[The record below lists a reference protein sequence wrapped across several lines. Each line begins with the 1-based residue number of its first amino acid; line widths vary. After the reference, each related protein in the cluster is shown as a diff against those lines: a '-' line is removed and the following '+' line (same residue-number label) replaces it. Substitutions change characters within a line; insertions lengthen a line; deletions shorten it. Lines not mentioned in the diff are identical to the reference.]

1 MRVKALILTL
11 IFGTTVL
18 NAQNFDKA
26 KMDSLFSSIENH
38 GKGMGSVSVFADG
51 KEVYRKSYGFAYL
64 ENGVK
69 ATASTKYRVGS
80 ISKTFTATVIM
91 KLIERGD
98 ISLSTP
104 LRNFYPPIKNSDKI
118 TIEHLLQHRSGIA
131 NFTSA
136 EDYMEW
142 NTLKHT
148 KGQLITKIV
157 AGEARFAPGEKFE
170 YSNSNYVLLTYIAE
184 EITGRSFSVLLN
196 QFVLQPCGLK
206 NTYVGGKINP
216 AANEA
221 YSYVKMAD
229 WKKEKETDLSI
240 PLGAGFIVSTPTDLN
255 TFFYN
260 LFSGKIVSNE
270 SLKKMTTLKDN
281 FGLGLFKVPFYD
293 MTGYGHTGGIDG
305 FHSNAY
311 YFPESKVSVAL
322 TENGMVYPLNDIII
336 GVLSIYFGKEYSLPQ
351 FSEAMS
357 LNAEDLDKYF
367 GVYSTPAFPLKLTIS
382 KDGNTLIAQGTGQPS
397 FPLEYIGDNKFKFD
411 AAKLEL
417 EFLPDQNKMILK
429 QGGMTFEMVKVE

>member
-1 MRVKALILTL
+1 MKIKAFLLTL
-11 IFGTTVL
+11 FLVTTVI
-18 NAQNFDKA
+18 NARDFDKA

-38 GKGMGSVSVFADG
+38 DKGMGSVSIFEDG
-51 KEVYRKSYGFAYL
+51 KEVYQKSYGYSDL
-64 ENGVK
+64 EKDIK
-69 ATASTKYRVGS
+69 ATSSTKYRIGS

-118 TIEHLLQHRSGIA
+118 TVEHLLQHRSGIA

-142 NTLKHT
+142 NTLKHN

-157 AGEARFAPGEKFE
+157 AGVANFAPGEKFE
-170 YSNSNYVLLTYIAE
+170 YSNSNYVLLTFIAE

-206 NTYVGGKINP
+206 DTYVGSKINP
-216 AANEA
+216 AVNEA
-221 YSYVKMAD
+221 YSYVKLSE
-229 WKKEKETDLSI
+229 WKREKETDMSI

-255 TFFYN
+255 KFLYN
-260 LFSGKIVSNE
+260 LFAGKIVSNE
-270 SLKKMTTLKDN
+270 SLNKMTSLKDN
-281 FGLGLFKVPFYD
+281 FGLGLFKVPFHD

-305 FHSNAY
+305 FHSNAF
-311 YFPESKVSVAL
+311 YFPDSKVSIAL
-322 TENGMVYPLNDIII
+322 TENGMAYPLNDIIV
-336 GVLSIYFGKEYSLPQ
+336 GALSIYFGKEYSLPQ
-351 FSEAMS
+351 FSEAIS
-357 LNAEDLDKYF
+357 LNAEDLDKYL
-367 GVYSTPAFPLKLTIS
+367 GVYSTSTFPLKLTIT

-397 FPLEYIGDNKFKFD
+397 FPLEYIGENKFKFD

-417 EFLPDQNKMILK
+417 EFFPDSSKMILK
-429 QGGMTFEMVKVE
+429 QGGMTFEMTREE